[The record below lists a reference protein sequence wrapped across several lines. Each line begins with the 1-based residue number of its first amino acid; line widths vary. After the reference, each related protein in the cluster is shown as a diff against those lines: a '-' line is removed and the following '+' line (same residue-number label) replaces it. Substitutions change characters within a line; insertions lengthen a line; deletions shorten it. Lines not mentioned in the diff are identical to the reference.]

1 MIQCAHLSEDRV
13 RKAHERQLKRQF
25 DRLNM
30 ADGETI
36 PEFAKKLIPLVSEIR
51 SLGVKLEDEAVVERH
66 FSVVLGRFIDIVNT
80 IEQWDDVSA
89 MNVQEA
95 IGRLTALE

>member
-1 MIQCAHLSEDRV
+1 MIRCARLSEDRV

-51 SLGVKLEDEAVVERH
+51 SIGVKLEYEAVVERL
-66 FSVVLGRFIDIVNT
+66 FSVVPGRFMDIVNT
-80 IEQWDDVSA
+80 I
-89 MNVQEA
+89 
-95 IGRLTALE
+95 